1 MNEHSRATAS
11 MSVPVLLAL
20 CFGVGYAEGGIERSP
35 GDVPTFHGTVDREF
49 GEIEGEDP
57 YLFTRIESIVEDTR
71 GRLLVADLQSHE
83 VRVFG
88 SEGDFQFRFGGQGE
102 GPGELTQPCCLAF
115 GPEGKLW
122 VRESTR
128 YSVFRLDG
136 ASAEYDGG
144 ARIAHVGIG
153 MVAPITFDAEGRLV
167 DIGSLKRMIG
177 DTPAMFFVYQPFGPL
192 WVHAHS
198 PGGAWAE
205 AVTSEYSVTLHH
217 PDGTVSRVAGPQLP
231 GPRLGPSEHERA
243 QAAIDRDLQRFD
255 LRDHPFG
262 IPDRKPPLADIFFD
276 RSGRLWVEKTAAE
289 GEEMREADVYAGS
302 ALVARYR
309 WPRRVSVGDVPWV
322 TESAL
327 YGTTRDSLDVRRVAR
342 VRLTATLGLRT
353 RRIRPSGSA
362 DPCRRTR
369 LRRGRWNVP
378 RSAVPT
384 SGSHRRSAKRRPRPC
399 ARSPRATPGE
409 RSNWNVRAGPP
420 RRSGWPTRPD
430 RCTGRSPPSRI
441 ATPAPRPA
449 R

>member
-1 MNEHSRATAS
+1 MNEHSRATAF
-11 MSVPVLLAL
+11 MSVSVLLAL
-20 CFGVGYAEGGIERSP
+20 CFGVGCAEGGIERSP
-35 GDVPTFHGTVDREF
+35 GDVPTFHGTVDLEF

-57 YLFTRIESIVEDTR
+57 YLFTRIESIVEDRR

-102 GPGELTQPCCLAF
+102 GPGELTRPCCLTF
-115 GPEGKLW
+115 GPKGKLW

-136 ASAEYDGG
+136 VSAEYDGG

-177 DTPAMFFVYQPFGPL
+177 DTPVMFFVYQPFGPL

-217 PDGTVSRVAGPQLP
+217 PDGTVSRVEGPQLP

-342 VRLTATLGLRT
+342 VRFE
-353 RRIRPSGSA
+353 PGSSA
-362 DPCRRTR
+362 VGEDREQFGNAHWEVVREPEPR
-369 LRRGRWNVP
+369 LRCHDAALG
-378 RSAVPT
+378 
-384 SGSHRRSAKRRPRPC
+384 
-399 ARSPRATPGE
+399 
-409 RSNWNVRAGPP
+409 
-420 RRSGWPTRPD
+420 
-430 RCTGRSPPSRI
+430 
-441 ATPAPRPA
+441 
-449 R
+449 